1 MIYDWSK
8 APVDAKA
15 CASDIDGHAFWFNK
29 IPVPNHDWAW
39 WGQISDLIE
48 VAYTPENNPYFQK
61 GNEWWHESLELR
73 PQPQRSAMTMN
84 KILFGNCLTSMQELI
99 EAGTQ
104 VQTIVTSPPY
114 YGLRDYG
121 VEGQIGLE
129 STPEEYIAKL
139 VEVFRVA
146 RDLLADDGTL
156 WINIGDSY
164 AGSGKG
170 AWKNLDAPKETYTPV
185 HGSPQMKMPKT
196 PDGYK
201 PKDLMGIPWMLAF
214 ALRADGWY
222 LRQDII
228 WNKPNAMP
236 ESIKDRCTNS
246 HEYMFLLSKSHQY
259 YFDHDSIKEQSSGLA
274 PGNKKHKYVEAFKSG
289 TEQFRTKSGLVDY
302 AKRQQITPDD
312 MRHKRSVWTVNTSRY
327 RGAHFAVFPS
337 ELIVPCILAGSR
349 EGDVVLDP
357 FMGSGTT
364 AVVARQLGRQFL
376 GCEINPDYKALQDE
390 RLGQG
395 DLFGGAA

>member
-1 MIYDWSK
+1 
-8 APVDAKA
+8 
-15 CASDIDGHAFWFNK
+15 
-29 IPVPNHDWAW
+29 
-39 WGQISDLIE
+39 
-48 VAYTPENNPYFQK
+48 
-61 GNEWWHESLELR
+61 
-73 PQPQRSAMTMN
+73 MN
-84 KILFGNCLTSMQELI
+84 KILFGNCLTSMRQLV

-146 RDLLADDGTL
+146 RELLADDGTL
-156 WINIGDSY
+156 WVNIGDSY
-164 AGSGKG
+164 AS
-170 AWKNLDAPKETYTPV
+170 
-185 HGSPQMKMPKT
+185 
-196 PDGYK
+196 K
-201 PKDLMGIPWMLAF
+201 PNGTLGMSKVDIPHVARRTAHARRSSQIPPGFKHKDLIGIPWMLAF

-236 ESIKDRCTNS
+236 ESIRDRCTNS
-246 HEYMFLLSKSHQY
+246 HEYIFLLSKCQQY
-259 YFDHDSIKEQSSGLA
+259 YFDQEAIKEPGATSGKRNSFA
-274 PGNKKHKYVEAFKSG
+274 RTSKTCPMPGAAMQHRRTRPDIEYSG
-289 TEQFRTKSGLVDY
+289 SRN
-302 AKRQQITPDD
+302 
-312 MRHKRSVWTVNTSRY
+312 KRSVWSVNTKPYS
-327 RGAHFAVFPS
+327 GAHFAVFPH

-364 AVVARQLGRQFL
+364 AVVARQLGRLYL
-376 GCEINPDYKALQDE
+376 GCEINPQYKALQDE
-390 RLGQG
+390 RLSQG
-395 DLFGGAA
+395 ELFGGAA